1 MNNNINYKNKYLKY
15 KKKYLDY
22 QKKLMIGGSS
32 ALHLSTQ
39 LDNPTTIKQFKD
51 NILGRLLD
59 LTKKN
64 PKDIESLL
72 TINSRDE
79 IDTYF
84 IDEKIKEV
92 ENINDEEKIK
102 IIQDFISKSID
113 DIYIQENSQVT
124 PDIITGSHTLVRDVV
139 DILFKQPVEKYKFLQ
154 SEHVQLIKDEIINVS
169 EVRNNIINILDRLIE
184 YKNELY
190 FILLLKN
197 GISVLNNR
205 NTEIIE
211 SIKDGSTQSLEL
223 ELTTNNEKINM
234 YKKIIDDLSSNIQQ
248 IEEKLSITQKNILNI
263 LERYK
268 SDIKLDTTNIISTS
282 LSNTSQSLPQKSSIL
297 TQMNPLK

>member
-1 MNNNINYKNKYLKY
+1 M
-15 KKKYLDY
+15 
-22 QKKLMIGGSS
+22 
-32 ALHLSTQ
+32 
-39 LDNPTTIKQFKD
+39 
-51 NILGRLLD
+51 
-59 LTKKN
+59 
-64 PKDIESLL
+64 
-72 TINSRDE
+72 
-79 IDTYF
+79 
-84 IDEKIKEV
+84 
-92 ENINDEEKIK
+92 
-102 IIQDFISKSID
+102 
-113 DIYIQENSQVT
+113 
-124 PDIITGSHTLVRDVV
+124 
-139 DILFKQPVEKYKFLQ
+139 DILFEKPVEKYKFLQ

-223 ELTTNNEKINM
+223 ELTTNRRKINM
-234 YKKIIDDLSSNIQQ
+234 YKKMIDEFSSKITQ

-268 SDIKLDTTNIISTS
+268 SDIQLDTTNIISNP